1 MVLAHAE
8 RNQYQLSI
16 YCMMTARLKAVGNR
30 PDDNDA
36 FINDVTNGESRLLQ
50 AFSSQVGIGSSH
62 DCLSGICWMCLSTSA
77 SETGSNADR
86 RTRLSVLRRNAGS
99 GAHYVARRTFCTL
112 SMKNDAQSVARSD
125 MLIGDLSARLRTE
138 SIVCHRRLA
147 SLLLHFASCDRQ
159 KCLRLCSVT

>member
-1 MVLAHAE
+1 M
-8 RNQYQLSI
+8 SI
-16 YCMMTARLKAVGNR
+16 PGCFSSGVMTPRLKAVGNH

-36 FINDVTNGESRLLQ
+36 FINDVTNGASRSLQ
-50 AFSSQVGIGSSH
+50 AFNSQVGIGSSH

-86 RTRLSVLRRNAGS
+86 RTRSSVLWRNAGS
-99 GAHYVARRTFCTL
+99 GAHCVARRTFCTL
-112 SMKNDAQSVARSD
+112 SMKNDAQSVARSE

-147 SLLLHFASCDRQ
+147 SLLLHFAS
-159 KCLRLCSVT
+159 

>member
-125 MLIGDLSARLRTE
+125 VLIGDLSARLRTE

-147 SLLLHFASCDRQ
+147 SLLLHFDS
-159 KCLRLCSVT
+159 